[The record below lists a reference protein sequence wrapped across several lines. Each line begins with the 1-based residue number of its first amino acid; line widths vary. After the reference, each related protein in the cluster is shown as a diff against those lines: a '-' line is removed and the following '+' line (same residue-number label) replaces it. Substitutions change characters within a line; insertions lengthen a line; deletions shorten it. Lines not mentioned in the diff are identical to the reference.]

1 MGAVFG
7 IFFGKMAT
15 LAKGT
20 LFQSVTLAEL
30 AERNQAQIASSMR
43 RRRRR
48 RRGRSGNR
56 AVWHEIP
63 RRFQE

>member
-30 AERNQAQIASSMR
+30 AERNQAQIGQFYAPKTSP
-43 RRRRR
+43 
-48 RRGRSGNR
+48 
-56 AVWHEIP
+56 A
-63 RRFQE
+63 

>member
-7 IFFGKMAT
+7 IIFGKMAT

-30 AERNQAQIASSMR
+30 AELAERNQAQIGKFYAPKTSP
-43 RRRRR
+43 
-48 RRGRSGNR
+48 
-56 AVWHEIP
+56 A
-63 RRFQE
+63 